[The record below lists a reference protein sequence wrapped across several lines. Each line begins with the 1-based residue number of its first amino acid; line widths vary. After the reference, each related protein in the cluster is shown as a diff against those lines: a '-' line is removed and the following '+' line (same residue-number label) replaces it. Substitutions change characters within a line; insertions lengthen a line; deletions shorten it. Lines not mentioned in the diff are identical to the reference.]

1 MQREVLFRPGL
12 TRASGGRQVFTRRQ
26 ARAVHAE
33 CELWAETC
41 QVALVTSRARAEKPW
56 SRLLVAGRLMGAE
69 LQRHERLCEVLLVE
83 RQSMDG
89 DEWEDAVDEIT
100 GLGSGEL
107 ERDEVKAV
115 LRLRS
120 D

>member
-1 MQREVLFRPGL
+1 
-12 TRASGGRQVFTRRQ
+12 
-26 ARAVHAE
+26 
-33 CELWAETC
+33 
-41 QVALVTSRARAEKPW
+41 
-56 SRLLVAGRLMGAE
+56 MGAE

-83 RQSMDG
+83 HRGQSMDG

>member
-1 MQREVLFRPGL
+1 MLFRPGL

>member
-1 MQREVLFRPGL
+1 
-12 TRASGGRQVFTRRQ
+12 
-26 ARAVHAE
+26 
-33 CELWAETC
+33 
-41 QVALVTSRARAEKPW
+41 
-56 SRLLVAGRLMGAE
+56 MGAE

>member
-1 MQREVLFRPGL
+1 VLFRPGL
-12 TRASGGRQVFTRRQ
+12 TRVSGGRQVFTRQQ
-26 ARAVHAE
+26 ARAVHTE

-41 QVALVTSRARAEKPW
+41 QVALITSRARAEKPW

-83 RQSMDG
+83 HRGQSMDG